1 MDEHRTPNYSSR
13 SRSRRTKIRSGV
25 GTGIAITLAGALALI
40 LGVCVFFKVN
50 RVEVRGNSLYDS
62 ETVLAA
68 SGLEL
73 GDTLLAVNKS
83 KAAAQIEVALP
94 YVEHVRVSRVLPDT
108 IVIEITESEAVFS
121 VISDAG
127 EYWLMNYRGKLLEA
141 VDEQTAG
148 EHAAIV
154 GFTVIAPVVG
164 ETAQPSDQ
172 QAFDAAMTVLSEMS
186 GTGLMATFTRLD
198 TTKTYD
204 IVLLQ
209 GDQYEIC
216 LGSAEEMDYKF
227 RFLKAVL
234 EELSDNQP
242 GTIDLTFRDEKVAK
256 FMPW

>member
-13 SRSRRTKIRSGV
+13 RRPRRTKIRSGV
-25 GTGIAITLAGALALI
+25 GMNIYITLVAVLVLI
-40 LGVCVFFKVN
+40 LGVSVFFKVN

-62 ETVLAA
+62 ETVLMA

-73 GDTLLAVNKS
+73 GDTLLTVNKG
-83 KAAAQIEVALP
+83 KAAAKIEVALP

-121 VISDAG
+121 VRSDAG
-127 EYWLMNYRGKLLEA
+127 EYWLMNYRGKLLES
-141 VDEQTAG
+141 VDETTAG

-154 GFTVIAPVVG
+154 GFTVIAPEIG
-164 ETAQPSDQ
+164 ETATPSNKDS
-172 QAFDAAMTVLSEMS
+172 FDAAMTVLSQMS

-204 IVLLQ
+204 IVMLQ
-209 GDQYEIC
+209 GEQYEIC
-216 LGSAEEMDYKF
+216 LGSTEEMDYKF

>member
-13 SRSRRTKIRSGV
+13 RRPRRTKIRSGA
-25 GTGIAITLAGALALI
+25 GTGILITLTAVLALI
-40 LGVCVFFKVN
+40 LGVSVFFKVN

-68 SGLEL
+68 SGLEV
-73 GDTLLAVNKS
+73 GDTLLAVNKA
-83 KAAAQIEVALP
+83 KAAARIEVALP

-121 VISDAG
+121 VLSDTG
-127 EYWLMNYRGKLLEA
+127 EYWLMNYRGKLLESVSEA
-141 VDEQTAG
+141 TAE
-148 EHAAIV
+148 EHASIV

-164 ETAQPSDQ
+164 ETATPSSKES
-172 QAFDAAMTVLSEMS
+172 FDAALAVLSEMS
-186 GTGLMATFTRLD
+186 GTGLMGNFTRLD

-204 IVLLQ
+204 IVMLQ
-209 GDQYEIC
+209 GEQYEIC
-216 LGSAEEMDYKF
+216 LGNTEEMDYKF

-234 EELSDNQP
+234 EQLSDNQP
-242 GTIDLTFRDEKVAK
+242 GTIDLTFREEKVAK